1 MQRWQ
6 SFIGLTL
13 LGGLGVV
20 LPIAIF
26 ILVLNWLFGLA
37 AKVASPLSSGL
48 VYWGSLGSTTA
59 DIISVLAI
67 LGACFAIGLLVK
79 TQLGALLHKKIDT
92 SLARLAPGYKTIRE
106 VVSQVL
112 GGDGKSSILQGEV
125 CRAWILGRSFP
136 TSVTGIITAKHT
148 DGGYTVYVPTAPLP
162 SSGLVYHLP
171 SDCVEIL
178 PNIGVEDALRTV
190 IACGA
195 GSQIITDT
203 SNSQPP
209 VNMG

>member
-37 AKVASPLSSGL
+37 AGVASPLSSGL
-48 VYWGSLGSTTA
+48 VHWTALGRYAA
-59 DIISVLAI
+59 DVISILII
-67 LGACFAIGLLVK
+67 LGACFAIGLFAK
-79 TQLGALLHKKIDT
+79 TQVGALLHKRIDT
-92 SLARLAPGYKTIRE
+92 WLASLAPGYRTIRE
-106 VVSQVL
+106 IVSQVL
-112 GGDGKSSILQGEV
+112 GSSENSSILRGQV
-125 CRAWILGRSFP
+125 CRAWILGRGYP
-136 TSVTGIITAKHT
+136 TSMTGIITAQHSN
-148 DGGYTVYVPTAPLP
+148 GIYTVYVPTAPLP

-178 PNIGVEDALRTV
+178 PHIGVEEAMSTV

-195 GSQIITDT
+195 GSQIITDLPQ
-203 SNSQPP
+203 SRDS
-209 VNMG
+209 